1 MNNDP
6 EGSITQWIADLQVGQ
21 TTLTDQAEHELWD
34 RYFRRLV
41 ALARMKLGDAPR
53 GAEDEEDVA
62 VSALRSFY
70 SGVAA
75 GRFPQLEDRHNLWAL
90 LAKIT
95 ACKAINQRNRQLAQK
110 RGGGRVLSEAQ
121 IAQPSSMN
129 ERQLAEFVEDGL
141 TPDFIAAINEQCQL
155 LMDRLPDDTLRL
167 VAHRKLEGYTN
178 EEIAQELGVV
188 QRTVE
193 RKLSLIRNTW
203 VPESGTASE
212 PLGGRPCCG

>member
-1 MNNDP
+1 MPIDP
-6 EGSITQWIADLQVGQ
+6 EGSVTQWIADLQVGQ
-21 TTLTDQAEHELWD
+21 AQDAEHDLWD

-41 ALARMKLGDAPR
+41 GLARMKLGDAPR

-75 GRFPQLEDRHNLWAL
+75 GRFPKLGDRHNLWAL

-95 ACKAINQRNRQLAQK
+95 ACKAINQRHRQLAKK

-121 IAQPSSMN
+121 IAEPSSMN

-141 TPDFIAAINEQCQL
+141 TPDFILAVNEQCQE
-155 LMDRLPDDTLRL
+155 LMDRLPDETLRQI
-167 VAHRKLEGYTN
+167 AHRKLEGYTN
-178 EEIAQELGVV
+178 DEIAQELGVV
-188 QRTVE
+188 TRTVE
-193 RKLSLIRNTW
+193 RKLGLIRNLW
-203 VPESGTASE
+203 LPEQNSK
-212 PLGGRPCCG
+212 

>member
-1 MNNDP
+1 MAVDP
-6 EGSITQWIADLQVGQ
+6 EGSVTQWIADLQVGPTNQ
-21 TTLTDQAEHELWD
+21 TDEAERELWE

-70 SGVAA
+70 SGVAG
-75 GRFPQLEDRHNLWAL
+75 GRFPKLEDRSNLWAL

-95 ACKAINQRNRQLAQK
+95 ACKAINQRNRQLAKK
-110 RGGGRVLSEAQ
+110 RGGGRVLSETQ
-121 IAQPSSMN
+121 LAQPSSMN

-141 TPDFIAAINEQCQL
+141 TPDFVAAVNEQCQE
-155 LMDRLPDDTLRL
+155 LMDRLPDDKLRL

-178 EEIAQELGVV
+178 EEIAKELGVV
-188 QRTVE
+188 LRTVE
-193 RKLSLIRNTW
+193 RKLNLIRSTW
-203 VPESGTASE
+203 TPELATEGTA
-212 PLGGRPCCG
+212 

>member
-1 MNNDP
+1 MSVDP
-6 EGSITQWIADLQVGQ
+6 EGSVTQWIADLQVGEAER
-21 TTLTDQAEHELWD
+21 AEHDLWD

-75 GRFPQLEDRHNLWAL
+75 GRFPNLEDRHNLWAL
-90 LAKIT
+90 LAKMT
-95 ACKAINQRNRQLAQK
+95 ACKAINQRNRQLAKK
-110 RGGGRVLSEAQ
+110 RGGGRVLSEGQ
-121 IAQPSSMN
+121 IANPGSMN
-129 ERQLAEFVEDGL
+129 ERQLAEFVQDGL
-141 TPDFIAAINEQCQL
+141 TPDFIAAINEQCQE
-155 LMDRLPDDTLRL
+155 LMDRLPDDKLRL

-188 QRTVE
+188 QRTIE
-193 RKLSLIRNTW
+193 RKLGLIRDTW
-203 VPESGTASE
+203 MPDLADGETA
-212 PLGGRPCCG
+212 

>member
-1 MNNDP
+1 MTVDP
-6 EGSITQWIADLQVGQ
+6 EGSVTLWIAELQIGEANK
-21 TTLTDQAEHELWD
+21 AEHELWD

-41 ALARMKLGDAPR
+41 GLARMKLGDAPR

-75 GRFPQLEDRHNLWAL
+75 GRYPRLEDRHNLWAI

-110 RGGGRVLSEAQ
+110 RGGGRVLSEGQ
-121 IAQPSSMN
+121 IANPSSMD

-141 TPDFIAAINEQCQL
+141 TPDFIAAVTEQCEE
-155 LMDRLPDDTLRL
+155 LMNCLPDDKLRL
-167 VAHRKLEGYTN
+167 IAHRKLEGHTN

-188 QRTVE
+188 ERTVE
-193 RKLSLIRNTW
+193 RKLSLIRCTW
-203 VPESGTASE
+203 LPELDDNAN
-212 PLGGRPCCG
+212 P

>member
-1 MNNDP
+1 MTVDP
-6 EGSITQWIADLQVGQ
+6 EGSVTQWIADLQVGQ
-21 TTLTDQAEHELWD
+21 AKHTDRAEHELWD

-70 SGVAA
+70 SGLAA

-95 ACKAINQRNRQLAQK
+95 ACKAINQRNRQLAKK
-110 RGGGRVLSEAQ
+110 RGGGRVLSETQ
-121 IAQPSSMN
+121 LSQPSSMN

-141 TPDFIAAINEQCQL
+141 TPDFIAAVNEQCQE
-155 LMDRLPDDTLRL
+155 LMDRLPDAKLRL

-188 QRTVE
+188 ERTVE
-193 RKLSLIRNTW
+193 RKLALIRSTW
-203 VPESGTASE
+203 LPDLATGSSA
-212 PLGGRPCCG
+212 

>member
-1 MNNDP
+1 MSVDP
-6 EGSITQWIADLQVGQ
+6 EGSVTQWIADLQVGEAGK
-21 TTLTDQAEHELWD
+21 AELDLWD

-53 GAEDEEDVA
+53 VAEDEEDVA

-75 GRFPQLEDRHNLWAL
+75 GRFPNLEDRHNLWAL

-95 ACKAINQRNRQLAQK
+95 ACKAINQRNRQLAKK
-110 RGGGRVLSEAQ
+110 RGGGRVLSEGQ
-121 IAQPSSMN
+121 IANPSSMN

-141 TPDFIAAINEQCQL
+141 TPDFIAAINEQCDELMEL
-155 LMDRLPDDTLRL
+155 LSDDKLRL

-178 EEIAQELGVV
+178 EEIARELGVV
-188 QRTVE
+188 QRTIE
-193 RKLSLIRNTW
+193 RKLGLIRNTW
-203 VPESGTASE
+203 MPELAE
-212 PLGGRPCCG
+212 GGSA

>member
-1 MNNDP
+1 MTVDP
-6 EGSITQWIADLQVGQ
+6 EGSVTQWIAELQVGEA
-21 TTLTDQAEHELWD
+21 DQAELELWE

-41 ALARMKLGDAPR
+41 GLARMKLGDAPR

-75 GRFPQLEDRHNLWAL
+75 GRYPKLEDRNNLWAI

-95 ACKAINQRNRQLAQK
+95 ACKAINQRNRQLAKK
-110 RGGGRVLSEAQ
+110 RGGGNVLSEGQ
-121 IAQPSSMN
+121 IASPSSMN

-141 TPDFIAAINEQCQL
+141 TPDFIAAVTEQCEQL
-155 LMDRLPDDTLRL
+155 MSMLPDDKLRL
-167 VAHRKLEGYTN
+167 IAHRKLEGHTN

-188 QRTVE
+188 ARTVE
-193 RKLSLIRNTW
+193 RKLGLIRCTW
-203 VPESGTASE
+203 LPELAEGA
-212 PLGGRPCCG
+212 PA

>member
-1 MNNDP
+1 MPIDP
-6 EGSITQWIADLQVGQ
+6 EGSVTQWIADLQVGQ
-21 TTLTDQAEHELWD
+21 AQDAEHDLWD

-41 ALARMKLGDAPR
+41 GLARMKLGDAPR

-75 GRFPQLEDRHNLWAL
+75 GRFPKLGDRHNLWAL

-95 ACKAINQRNRQLAQK
+95 ACKAINQRHRQLAKK

-121 IAQPSSMN
+121 IAQPGSMN

-141 TPDFIAAINEQCQL
+141 TPDFIIAVNEQCQE
-155 LMDRLPDDTLRL
+155 LMDRLPDETLRL
-167 VAHRKLEGYTN
+167 IAHRKLEGYTN
-178 EEIAQELGVV
+178 DEIAQELGVV
-188 QRTVE
+188 TRTVE
-193 RKLSLIRNTW
+193 RKLGLIRNLW
-203 VPESGTASE
+203 LPEQNSK
-212 PLGGRPCCG
+212 

>member
-1 MNNDP
+1 MTVDP
-6 EGSITQWIADLQVGQ
+6 EGSVTQWIAELQVGEAN
-21 TTLTDQAEHELWD
+21 QAELELWE

-41 ALARMKLGDAPR
+41 GLARAKLGDAPR

-75 GRFPQLEDRHNLWAL
+75 GRYPKLEDRHNLWAI

-110 RGGGRVLSEAQ
+110 RGGGRVLSEGQ
-121 IAQPSSMN
+121 IANPNSMN

-141 TPDFIAAINEQCQL
+141 TPDFIAAVNEQCEE
-155 LMDRLPDDTLRL
+155 LMKQLPDDRLRL
-167 VAHRKLEGYTN
+167 IAHRKLEGHTN
-178 EEIAQELGVV
+178 DEIAQELGVV
-188 QRTVE
+188 ERTIE
-193 RKLSLIRNTW
+193 RKLSLIRCTW
-203 VPESGTASE
+203 LPDLAEGA
-212 PLGGRPCCG
+212 PA

>member
-1 MNNDP
+1 MSTDP
-6 EGSITQWIADLQVGQ
+6 EGSVTQWIADLQLGQ
-21 TTLTDQAEHELWD
+21 TDQAEHELWG

-41 ALARMKLGDAPR
+41 GLAKMKLGDAPR
-53 GAEDEEDVA
+53 VAEDEEDVA

-75 GRFPQLEDRHNLWAL
+75 GRFPDLGDRHNLWAL

-110 RGGGRVLSEAQ
+110 RGGGRVLSEGQLAS
-121 IAQPSSMN
+121 PSSMN
-129 ERQLAEFVEDGL
+129 QRQLAEFVEEGL
-141 TPDFIAAINEQCQL
+141 TPSFIAAVNEQCQE
-155 LMDRLPDDTLRL
+155 LMSCLPDDKLRL

-188 QRTVE
+188 ERTIE
-193 RKLSLIRNTW
+193 RKLGLIRNTW
-203 VPESGTASE
+203 LPEMAEGSTA
-212 PLGGRPCCG
+212 

>member
-1 MNNDP
+1 MSIDP
-6 EGSITQWIADLQVGQ
+6 EGSVTQWIADLQLGE
-21 TTLTDQAEHELWD
+21 TDQAEYELWE

-41 ALARMKLGDAPR
+41 ALARAKLGDAPR

-75 GRFPQLEDRHNLWAL
+75 GRFPDLGDRNNLWAL

-95 ACKAINQRNRQLAQK
+95 ACKAINQRNRQLAKK
-110 RGGGRVLSEAQ
+110 RGGGRVLSEGQLAH
-121 IAQPSSMN
+121 PSSMD

-141 TPDFIAAINEQCQL
+141 SPDFVAAVNEQCREL
-155 LMDRLPDDTLRL
+155 LDQLPDDKLRL
-167 VAHRKLEGYTN
+167 IAHRKLEGYTN

-188 QRTVE
+188 ERTVE
-193 RKLSLIRNTW
+193 RKLNLIRSTW
-203 VPESGTASE
+203 LPELDEGSVAT
-212 PLGGRPCCG
+212 

>member
-1 MNNDP
+1 MPIDP
-6 EGSITQWIADLQVGQ
+6 EGSVTQWIADLQVGEA
-21 TTLTDQAEHELWD
+21 DQAEHELWG

-41 ALARMKLGDAPR
+41 GLARMKLGDAPR
-53 GAEDEEDVA
+53 IAEDEEDVA

-75 GRFPQLEDRHNLWAL
+75 GRFPKLEDRHNLWAL

-141 TPDFIAAINEQCQL
+141 TPDFVAAINEQCEA
-155 LMDRLPDDTLRL
+155 LMDRLPDEKLRL
-167 VAHRKLEGYTN
+167 IAHRKLEGYTN
-178 EEIAQELGVV
+178 EEIAQELDVV
-188 QRTVE
+188 ERTVE
-193 RKLSLIRNTW
+193 RKLALIRSTW
-203 VPESGTASE
+203 IPELTSDDSE
-212 PLGGRPCCG
+212 

>member
-1 MNNDP
+1 MPIDP
-6 EGSITQWIADLQVGQ
+6 EGSVTLWIANLQVGQ
-21 TTLTDQAEHELWD
+21 ANQAEHDLWD

-53 GAEDEEDVA
+53 IAEDEEDVA

-75 GRFPQLEDRHNLWAL
+75 GRFPNLEDRHNLWAL

-141 TPDFIAAINEQCQL
+141 TPDFVAAINEQCEA
-155 LMDRLPDDTLRL
+155 LMNRLSDDKLRL
-167 VAHRKLEGYTN
+167 IAHRKLEGYTN

-188 QRTVE
+188 ERTVE
-193 RKLSLIRNTW
+193 RKLALIRSTW
-203 VPESGTASE
+203 MPELADSGSE
-212 PLGGRPCCG
+212 

>member
-1 MNNDP
+1 MSIDP
-6 EGSITQWIADLQVGQ
+6 EGSVTQWIADLQVGEAQ
-21 TTLTDQAEHELWD
+21 DAEHDLWD

-70 SGVAA
+70 SGLAA
-75 GRFPQLEDRHNLWAL
+75 GRFPQLGDRHNLWAL

-95 ACKAINQRNRQLAQK
+95 ACKAINQRHRQLAKK
-110 RGGGRVLSEAQ
+110 RGGGRVLSEGQ

-141 TPDFIAAINEQCQL
+141 TPDFIVAVNEQCQE
-155 LMDRLPDDTLRL
+155 LMDRLPDDKLRL
-167 VAHRKLEGYTN
+167 IAHRKLEGYTN

-188 QRTVE
+188 SRTIE
-193 RKLSLIRNTW
+193 RKLGLIRSTW
-203 VPESGTASE
+203 LPDLMDSES
-212 PLGGRPCCG
+212 R